1 MVTTDKD
8 IKLKNAG
15 TEEKME
21 VCIEAVVYFLSGNK
35 EEKCFYE
42 ISHEIYGMCGVS
54 VYETKTLIVA
64 TYKVQKT
71 FNE

>member
-21 VCIEAVVYFLSGNK
+21 VCIEAVSYFLSDNK
-35 EEKCFYE
+35 EEECFYE
-42 ISHEIYGMCGVS
+42 IKHEIYGMCGVI

-64 TYKVQKT
+64 TYKVKEI